1 MSSRVRSSVE
11 RMRMALMENKVML
24 GDILAVGT
32 CPKNFEG
39 RFGKLFRWNNLG
51 LKSRD
56 MLNSML
62 RGSALGLR
70 SAFVILVFPRGVS
83 PWR

>member
-39 RFGKLFRWNNLG
+39 SFGELFRA
-51 LKSRD
+51 
-56 MLNSML
+56 
-62 RGSALGLR
+62 GSLW
-70 SAFVILVFPRGVS
+70 VS
-83 PWR
+83 NQELYLTVL